1 MRMPNSEEIS
11 EEQKKIYQHA
21 PTDGTVLIMG
31 PPGTGKTVI
40 AFLRADS
47 LSKSSKAAVMM
58 FNRVLSEFTKNVP
71 KEKFD
76 NTDHISVSTHH
87 TWTKEFYNKLKN
99 ELEPMPTGSK
109 KIFLPSTPFDEK
121 DIVKNLMRGK
131 ARDSGWDSYNGSWY
145 VWENIYEE
153 NKELLEPW
161 HKPRLKKQK
170 TPMVEKEEGEDK
182 FVPFDWDAIWDDCND
197 AKGDPKIQKNLHWGH
212 LIIDEG
218 QDLAKEF
225 YKTLDKIR
233 GIIFHESAEEL
244 KPAITVFADENQSLF
259 SNNSTIEEISKNLSI
274 DEERTFTLTENY
286 RNTLEIAKLAA
297 YFYTGLGNKPDE
309 PIDNQGDT
317 PILLIEKTLDH
328 HIAYIVR
335 HCKRQEN
342 EEIGIIVNNDN
353 DRKKIYEKLK
363 KEFESKDINMQ
374 LQTYSFKDK
383 KATKPQDLKFDV
395 KGIGVFNKES
405 CKGLEF
411 DTVFLPELQNFKID
425 DKGTTDFKMNMYVMC
440 SRARSNL
447 YLMISNEGEVDPS
460 VCEYL
465 PMEESEEI
473 MEVQRK

>member
-11 EEQKKIYQHA
+11 AEQKKIYQHA

-58 FNRVLSEFTKNVP
+58 FNRVLREFTNNVP
-71 KEKFD
+71 KEKLS
-76 NTDHISVSTHH
+76 NTDYISVSTHNS
-87 TWTKEFYNKLKN
+87 WTNEFYNKLKN
-99 ELEPMPTGSK
+99 ELEAIPTGKK
-109 KIFLPSTPFDEK
+109 KIYLPGFTYDLKEK
-121 DIVKNLMRGK
+121 VKAVGGR
-131 ARDSGWDSYNGSWY
+131 WDKWNKCWY

-153 NKELLEPW
+153 HKVLLEPY
-161 HKPRLKKQK
+161 HEPRVKQQEPPK
-170 TPMVEKEEGEDK
+170 IDKEEGKDK
-182 FVPFDWDAIWDDCND
+182 FTPFDWDAIWDDCND
-197 AKGDPKIQKNLHWGH
+197 ARSDPKIQKNLHWGH

-233 GIIFHESAEEL
+233 SIIFHESSEEL
-244 KPAITVFADENQSLF
+244 KPAITVFADENQSLYP
-259 SNNSTIEEISKNLSI
+259 NNSTIKEISKNLSI

-297 YFYTGLGNKPDE
+297 YFYTGLGKKPEE
-309 PIDNQGDT
+309 PIDNQGQI
-317 PILLIEKTLDH
+317 PVLLIEKTLDH

-353 DRKKIYEKLK
+353 DRKKICEKLK
-363 KEFESKDINMQ
+363 KELEGKDVNMQ
-374 LQTYSFKDK
+374 MQTYSYRDK

-395 KGIGVFNKES
+395 EGIGVFNKES

-425 DKGTTDFKMNMYVMC
+425 DKGVTDFRMNMYVMC

-447 YLMISNEGEVDPS
+447 YLMISNEGEEDPI
-460 VCEYL
+460 VCKYL